1 MPVNKRFSKRR
12 NLRNS
17 RKMRSRTKRVG
28 NCHMVHDMSYQPPC
42 QGVVMSGGGEVTYPS
57 ACNSY
62 QIDVTQG
69 HIGGQPLVSGN
80 PSGCLDTQMHNFS
93 SGQEG
98 GGGACSGYSF
108 NLNAENQIA
117 DSPVVVPHYPNCPE
131 NYQETSHLV
140 GGARRSGKK
149 RGSGKKQAPKKRAKG
164 KNSSLK
170 KAIEKFCRRR
180 RKPCSKKFKKKLYNK
195 VQGKLCN

>member
-1 MPVNKRFSKRR
+1 MTVNKRFTKR
-12 NLRNS
+12 RNS
-17 RKMRSRTKRVG
+17 RKMRSRRTKRVG

-42 QGVVMSGGGEVTYPS
+42 QGVLMRGGGDVTYPA

-69 HIGGQPLVSGN
+69 NIGGQPLVSGN

-93 SGQEG
+93 RGQDVQL
-98 GGGACSGYSF
+98 GGGACSGYTF
-108 NLNAENQIA
+108 NFDQNNQIA
-117 DSPVVVPHYPNCPE
+117 GQPVIVPHYPNCPE
-131 NYQETSHLV
+131 NFQETSHLA
-140 GGARRSGKK
+140 GGGRHRGKK
-149 RGSGKKQAPKKRAKG
+149 KGRGKVNKNKKPSKRT
-164 KNSSLK
+164 NRSLK

-180 RKPCSKKFKKKLYNK
+180 RKPCSKTFKKKLYNK